1 MCVGLRLKHA
11 TAVAGSLSLVLVI
24 LSENRPPVAAVFFGR
39 LAQFGRASDFNLK
52 VAGSNPAVPAKSPT
66 VTVLLRLWRA
76 WQVLPCVNTRT
87 MFKTVAGRAYPGRR
101 YSGVG

>member
-52 VAGSNPAVPAKSPT
+52 VAGSNPAGPAKSPT
-66 VTVLLRLWRA
+66 VTVLCGSGMRMRS
-76 WQVLPCVNTRT
+76 LPHQRCAFEKR
-87 MFKTVAGRAYPGRR
+87 
-101 YSGVG
+101 